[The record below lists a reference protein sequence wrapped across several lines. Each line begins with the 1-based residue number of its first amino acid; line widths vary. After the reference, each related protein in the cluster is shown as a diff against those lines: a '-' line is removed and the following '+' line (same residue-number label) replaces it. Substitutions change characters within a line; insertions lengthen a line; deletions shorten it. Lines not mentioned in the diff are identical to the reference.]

1 MVSWV
6 YTTSKLN
13 TLICEVY
20 CISIILQFFLKNS
33 KRKSKIKWKIK
44 SIISAHVLI
53 VYSQMEESDIN
64 NCGSTTMK
72 EIWSAMDTQRRGI
85 ILNWEA
91 KYDFMQET
99 EVQVK
104 PDWLG
109 LQGRLLIEI
118 VYFLFIFKSISSY
131 HHISFHVYYFMMI
144 MLYFNYKT
152 PHIINTTYYTQMC
165 TLQTV
170 TSSEPIIICCRMA
183 ANTGFI
189 LFCTWEKL

>member
-1 MVSWV
+1 MRKLWGLVDVHYPNHGMVSWV

-53 VYSQMEESDIN
+53 VYSQVEESDIN
-64 NCGSTTMK
+64 NCGSTTMR

-99 EVQVK
+99 KVQVK

-118 VYFLFIFKSISSY
+118 LLFISCLFLSQSLLTITSHFMCIISWWLCY
-131 HHISFHVYYFMMI
+131 ILTIKHH
-144 MLYFNYKT
+144 T
-152 PHIINTTYYTQMC
+152 
-165 TLQTV
+165 
-170 TSSEPIIICCRMA
+170 
-183 ANTGFI
+183 
-189 LFCTWEKL
+189 